1 MDYISDRVK
10 MVLDRIR
17 FYTVCGIYLNLKVR
31 SCLLSHFSPVWL
43 CKPMD
48 CNPPGFSVHGIQQ
61 TRIPQWVAMASSSR
75 YSWPRGWTH
84 IFCGSCIAGR
94 FFTPGHHESPSTVV
108 KNLPANAGDTKD
120 ESSIPWT
127 RRSPGIG
134 NGNPIQH
141 SQLEN
146 SMGRVDW

>member
-1 MDYISDRVK
+1 MEFNRQEYHS
-10 MVLDRIR
+10 
-17 FYTVCGIYLNLKVR
+17 GW
-31 SCLLSHFSPVWL
+31 PWL
-43 CKPMD
+43 
-48 CNPPGFSVHGIQQ
+48 PPADIPDPEVEPTSSVAPALQADSL
-61 TRIPQWVAMASSSR
+61 PL
-75 YSWPRGWTH
+75 
-84 IFCGSCIAGR
+84 
-94 FFTPGHHESPSTVV
+94 GHHESPSTVV

-120 ESSIPWT
+120 ESSIPWS